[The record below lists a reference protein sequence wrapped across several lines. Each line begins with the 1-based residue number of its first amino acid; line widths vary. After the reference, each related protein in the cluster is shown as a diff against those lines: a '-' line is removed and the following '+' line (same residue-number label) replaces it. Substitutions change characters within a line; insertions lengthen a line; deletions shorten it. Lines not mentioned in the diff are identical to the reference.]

1 LTLLNVLP
9 TAKRKLFNKFAVS
22 TTPHFR
28 LQLYHNRTFAINSLY
43 KMQLVKPLV
52 RSALR
57 PFQLKPWIPSEIEPT
72 RLSLTHLLEEEHCP
86 TYKAESYY
94 PMRLGEIL
102 NNKYQVCMK
111 FGWGTTATVWVA
123 RDLDW

>member
-1 LTLLNVLP
+1 MHFLLDKDILCSLIRIIQNH
-9 TAKRKLFNKFAVS
+9 TA
-22 TTPHFR
+22 
-28 LQLYHNRTFAINSLY
+28 
-43 KMQLVKPLV
+43 
-52 RSALR
+52 
-57 PFQLKPWIPSEIEPT
+57 SEIEPT

-86 TYKAESYY
+86 TYKAELYY

-123 RDLDW
+123 RDLDQ